1 MIAALK
7 DSVSKIEEDG
17 REKADQGSAS
27 KKMLHEVKLHI
38 LHLEERL
45 RAQDSI
51 ILDQDGAL
59 ENLRCVS

>member
-1 MIAALK
+1 M
-7 DSVSKIEEDG
+7 SKIEEDG

-27 KKMLHEVKLHI
+27 KKILHEVKLHI

-51 ILDQDGAL
+51 ILDQGGAL
-59 ENLRCVS
+59 EDLRCVS